1 MWHGCQLSQ
10 LCLII
15 GNESRA
21 WWWNFNHQV
30 YYIANITIYL
40 ACLVPV
46 FAYAQDVWTYIHV
59 RMHPQVTWQCIFPV
73 ADVISHK
80 NMPTSSPQLVSQSI
94 VSIASVVFLQ
104 FLMLS
109 SCGVKWFQIEILWIE
124 SLLEMLLHCHSP
136 ARALVCKHVSLT
148 NDLRQL
154 CHLRHLDVCRS
165 MFCLDASRRGC
176 SASTSFRVGAPGF
189 LWQAL
194 LAKSFS
200 SWKVIWSIESIVHF
214 VLLIQGFIYYSAA
227 VPMHQSNYVKE
238 RMNEKNVRGNRA
250 QVAWFVLIDL
260 LFVLIAWFVSIVV
273 ANCRWWIDGQE
284 ERLLQQVERPRLHQL
299 SINQPIHP
307 SHPSIQSIKSIN
319 QPTNSIN
326 H

>member
-1 MWHGCQLSQ
+1 MWHGCL
-10 LCLII
+10 I

-104 FLMLS
+104 FLMLNA
-109 SCGVKWFQIEILWIE
+109 CGVKWFQIEILWIE

-238 RMNEKNVRGNRA
+238 WMNEKNVRGNRA
-250 QVAWFVLIDL
+250 QTAWFVLID
-260 LFVLIAWFVSIVV
+260 WFAVCL
-273 ANCRWWIDGQE
+273 NCVI
-284 ERLLQQVERPRLHQL
+284 
-299 SINQPIHP
+299 
-307 SHPSIQSIKSIN
+307 
-319 QPTNSIN
+319 
-326 H
+326 

>member
-30 YYIANITIYL
+30 YYIANITIYW

-46 FAYAQDVWTYIHV
+46 FAYASWKDVCYTHHV
-59 RMHPQVTWQCIFPV
+59 RMIMHPQVTWQCIFPV

-165 MFCLDASRRGC
+165 MFCLDVSRRGC
-176 SASTSFRVGAPGF
+176 SASTSSMTRSWWVQLLWINSVDSSPSCNCSILEPGPCVGGGNFGSKFAGF
-189 LWQAL
+189 TA
-194 LAKSFS
+194 SFIL
-200 SWKVIWSIESIVHF
+200 V
-214 VLLIQGFIYYSAA
+214 
-227 VPMHQSNYVKE
+227 N
-238 RMNEKNVRGNRA
+238 
-250 QVAWFVLIDL
+250 
-260 LFVLIAWFVSIVV
+260 
-273 ANCRWWIDGQE
+273 WWISWILSSCVNCVICLPWCRFLLLMAPF
-284 ERLLQQVERPRLHQL
+284 RLWSWPPVSFRRHVWLIGVRSELCVHY
-299 SINQPIHP
+299 
-307 SHPSIQSIKSIN
+307 IK
-319 QPTNSIN
+319 
-326 H
+326 

>member
-46 FAYAQDVWTYIHV
+46 FAYASWKDVCYTHHV
-59 RMHPQVTWQCIFPV
+59 RMIMHPQVTWQCIFPV

-104 FLMLS
+104 FLMLNA
-109 SCGVKWFQIEILWIE
+109 CGVKWFQIEILWIE

-165 MFCLDASRRGC
+165 MFCLDVSRRGC
-176 SASTSFRVGAPGF
+176 IARQLHQWQGAGEFNYCESIQWTQVQAATVQFLNRGHVWVVAILAQNLQDLLHHSF
-189 LWQAL
+189 
-194 LAKSFS
+194 
-200 SWKVIWSIESIVHF
+200 WSIGGSVEF
-214 VLLIQGFIYYSAA
+214 CQA
-227 VPMHQSNYVKE
+227 
-238 RMNEKNVRGNRA
+238 
-250 QVAWFVLIDL
+250 
-260 LFVLIAWFVSIVV
+260 VSIVSFV
-273 ANCRWWIDGQE
+273 CHDVGSCCWWLPSDCGHG
-284 ERLLQQVERPRLHQL
+284 PRCHSGGMFDWLECVL
-299 SINQPIHP
+299 SCV
-307 SHPSIQSIKSIN
+307 SII
-319 QPTNSIN
+319 
-326 H
+326 

>member
-30 YYIANITIYL
+30 YYIANITIYW

-46 FAYAQDVWTYIHV
+46 FAYASWKDVCYTHHV
-59 RMHPQVTWQCIFPV
+59 RMIMHPQVTWQCIFPV

-148 NDLRQL
+148 NNLRQL

-165 MFCLDASRRGC
+165 MFCLDVSRRGC
-176 SASTSFRVGAPGF
+176 IARQLHQWQGAGEFNYCESIQWTQVQAATVQFLNRGHVWVVAILAQNLQDLLHHSFWSIGGSDSWILSSCVNCVICLPWCRFLLLMAPFRLWSWPPVSFRRHVWFIGVRSE
-189 LWQAL
+189 LC
-194 LAKSFS
+194 
-200 SWKVIWSIESIVHF
+200 VH
-214 VLLIQGFIYYSAA
+214 Y
-227 VPMHQSNYVKE
+227 
-238 RMNEKNVRGNRA
+238 
-250 QVAWFVLIDL
+250 
-260 LFVLIAWFVSIVV
+260 
-273 ANCRWWIDGQE
+273 
-284 ERLLQQVERPRLHQL
+284 
-299 SINQPIHP
+299 
-307 SHPSIQSIKSIN
+307 IK
-319 QPTNSIN
+319 
-326 H
+326 